1 MRVALCGY
9 YGMDNAGDEAL
20 LASLLQMLPADAVP
34 VVLSGN
40 PSQTRARYGITACNR
55 RSIKAVVQALQTCDA
70 FIWGGGSLMQDAT
83 SAFSPFYY
91 GGLMLLAQQMGLK
104 TIAWA
109 QGLGPLNRSTTRW
122 ITRRSLM
129 NCHEVSV
136 RDPGSAQLLHQW
148 HIPNHLAPDPVWALD
163 STPVPGLWELPAP
176 RIAVAL
182 RPHPDLTEKR
192 LTCLIHALQC
202 FQKATHVHVLLIPF
216 QPSKDLPIAETIHAA
231 LPDQS
236 EILLLND
243 PHQLKGA
250 FKGVE
255 MAIAMRFHGLIMA
268 AASECR
274 CFAISYD
281 PKVDQLMQDVKL
293 PGWKVADIPEDP
305 NVICT
310 TWLDHYANGI
320 GLSSVQIGALSD
332 RALIHQQLLESQLT
346 PSR

>member
-20 LASLLQMLPADAVP
+20 LASLLQMLPPHVTP

-55 RSIKAVVQALQTCDA
+55 RSVRAVIGALRSCDA

-109 QGLGPLNRSTTRW
+109 QGLGPLHRGTTRW
-122 ITRRSLM
+122 ITQRSLVHC
-129 NCHEVSV
+129 NDISV
-136 RDPGSAQLLHQW
+136 RDPGSAQLLKQW
-148 HIPNHLAPDPVWALD
+148 NIACHLAPDPVWALE
-163 STPVPGLWELPAP
+163 SVPVPGLWDSPAP
-176 RIAVAL
+176 RVAVAL
-182 RPHPDLTEKR
+182 RPHPALTAKR
-192 LTCLIHALQC
+192 LDVFIQALTS
-202 FQKATHVHVLLIPF
+202 FQQATQVHLLLIPF
-216 QPSKDLPIAETIHAA
+216 QPSNDVPIAKAIHTAIPNA
-231 LPDQS
+231 S
-236 EILLLND
+236 EILVLND

-268 AASECR
+268 AALECR
-274 CFAISYD
+274 CFAVSYD
-281 PKVDQLMQDVKL
+281 PKVDQLMHDLNL
-293 PGWKVADIPEDP
+293 PGWKIAEMPENP
-305 NVICT
+305 NDICT
-310 TWLDHYANGI
+310 AWLDHYANGV
-320 GLSSVQIGALSD
+320 GLSDTQVAALAD
-332 RALIHQQLLESQLT
+332 RALIHQQLLEAQLAN
-346 PSR
+346 P